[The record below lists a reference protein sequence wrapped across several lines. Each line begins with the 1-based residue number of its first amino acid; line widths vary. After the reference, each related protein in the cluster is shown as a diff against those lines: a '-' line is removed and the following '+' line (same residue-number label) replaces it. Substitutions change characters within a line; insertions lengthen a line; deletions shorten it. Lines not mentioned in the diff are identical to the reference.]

1 PHLSS
6 QCEWMFNKINPE
18 DLLLQRIIFSD
29 ILNAKFQCYRSSQQ
43 TQKQLELAGFKSI
56 HFLYDEAHLF
66 PTVIA
71 EK

>member
-1 PHLSS
+1 ML
-6 QCEWMFNKINPE
+6 NKINPE

-43 TQKQLELAGFKSI
+43 TQKQLALAGFKNI